1 MAVLVWSPALKC
13 DKDLLERIQHRA
25 SRLIPSLRI
34 LNYEERLMTFGL
46 KTISDRMQR
55 EDMIQMFKIFRGI
68 DLVEINI
75 ISTK

>member
-1 MAVLVWSPALKC
+1 
-13 DKDLLERIQHRA
+13 
-25 SRLIPSLRI
+25 
-34 LNYEERLMTFGL
+34 MTFGL